1 MLSDDLS
8 SSENLSLFKRGCT
21 LNPPPMHNNSY
32 SSSYRLRTKVL
43 LWILTVASG
52 LFIAGIFLPMIT
64 LSKFVVVKSTF
75 SVVSGVF
82 ELLGNGQIVLFI
94 VVTCFSIVLP
104 AMKILV
110 LYKLLLSNLND
121 ALPVRRLLH
130 LMHEYG
136 RWAMLDVLIVAVLVV
151 TVKLGAIASVEVH
164 LGLFVFGA
172 SALLIMLLT
181 QQVVRLINQPREPHI

>member
-1 MLSDDLS
+1 MHKNSIS
-8 SSENLSLFKRGCT
+8 SSC
-21 LNPPPMHNNSY
+21 
-32 SSSYRLRTKVL
+32 RLRTWVL
-43 LWILTVASG
+43 LWVLTVASG

-64 LSKFVVVKSTF
+64 LSKFVVVKSSF

-121 ALPVRRLLH
+121 VLPVRRLLH

-181 QQVVRLINQPREPHI
+181 QQVVRLTNQPREPLI